1 MSHNGPTLLTIDD
14 TSSRLIYRG
23 SWVESGSSNEYNST
37 THGTGTAG
45 SSVDF
50 VFNGTFVAVYG
61 TVGTTRSNSTYVL
74 DGSPPVSFVAPK
86 PPSPVYREAFF
97 SSSVLSAGLHTLNVT
112 AMGEGSY
119 FWLDYL
125 QYTSTYDGQETEP
138 TPSPASPSSSVN
150 PSAEA
155 PRRSIPT
162 GAICGIVIGGVCVV
176 LVAVFTLLY
185 LRGWICSTT
194 RVKQRPQNED
204 LDIALEDMYQIPSHH
219 DILQKFRF
227 LHRLPTASN
236 PRVASSEPT
245 SQGPQSSAMFTS
257 VILMSAPQS
266 TNTGRAPESTQY
278 TAHSVS

>member
-1 MSHNGPTLLTIDD
+1 M
-14 TSSRLIYRG
+14 
-23 SWVESGSSNEYNST
+23 
-37 THGTGTAG
+37 
-45 SSVDF
+45 
-50 VFNGTFVAVYG
+50 YG

-204 LDIALEDMYQIPSHH
+204 LDIALEGLLLHLLMIWVRDVILTLLCQICT
-219 DILQKFRF
+219 KFRRITISCRNSGSCTDYPLLAIHV
-227 LHRLPTASN
+227 LHPLSLP
-236 PRVASSEPT
+236 RK
-245 SQGPQSSAMFTS
+245 
-257 VILMSAPQS
+257 APNHRQCS
-266 TNTGRAPESTQY
+266 HLSY
-278 TAHSVS
+278 